1 MNLACKTINSC
12 ATSRLYVEYA
22 SYEIN
27 LWYYNIIIAE
37 CKLEAERKEMKKK
50 VEEYLARAEQLKKIV
65 KDLEGR

>member
-1 MNLACKTINSC
+1 M
-12 ATSRLYVEYA
+12 EYT

-50 VEEYLARAEQLKKIV
+50 AEEYLARAERLKKI

>member
-1 MNLACKTINSC
+1 MNLACKTNSC
-12 ATSRLYVEYA
+12 ATSRLYVEYT